1 MVGWRESIG
10 FNKEEKMTAIPEQCS
25 QKPCSCG
32 SGKRR
37 PPQFDA
43 RGIFLTYT
51 CDDCHDRKMAGYRPD
66 VLTDP
71 FYWNDEPIDDD

>member
-1 MVGWRESIG
+1 MIGIPKQWRS
-10 FNKEEKMTAIPEQCS
+10 NTCP
-25 QKPCSCG
+25 CG
-32 SGKRR
+32 SGKRKSA
-37 PPQFDA
+37 QYDA

-71 FYWNDEPIDDD
+71 GYWTDEPIDED